1 MTNGGYKII
10 DLEGLELIR
19 NEVNPNTEVFEKI
32 EKAKKSGKPILIN
45 NVKFISDDNPAMY
58 SEIETPLFLQIISV
72 VDAAMGST
80 SYVFI
85 LPNSI
90 TGTITNT
97 SITVS

>member
-58 SEIETPLFLQIISV
+58 SEIETPLFLQIISE

>member
-19 NEVNPNTEVFEKI
+19 NKSNPNTDFFEKI

-45 NVKFISDDNPAMY
+45 NVKFISEDNEAMY
-58 SEIETPLFLQIISV
+58 SKIETPLFLQVISV
-72 VDAAMGST
+72 VDAIMNST

-85 LPNSI
+85 LPNGI
-90 TGTITNT
+90 TGTITNE
-97 SITVS
+97 SITIS